1 MRESMPFQQ
10 SSATTHTANN
20 AMCCSRECV

>member
-1 MRESMPFQQ
+1 MPFQQ